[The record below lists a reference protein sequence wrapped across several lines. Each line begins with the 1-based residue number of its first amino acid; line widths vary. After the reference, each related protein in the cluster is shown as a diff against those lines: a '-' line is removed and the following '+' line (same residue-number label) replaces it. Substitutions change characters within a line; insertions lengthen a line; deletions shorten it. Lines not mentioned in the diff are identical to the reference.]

1 MCKHC
6 KNNSFVSSVISPLLH
21 DDESLFVPLPLLE
34 MHHVAYVN
42 SFHFDDLN
50 FNGSFLLVF
59 PDRAWRLL
67 SPNLG
72 LTCDHLKT
80 LALHRIPSYWIKKGG
95 YCETK
100 PPQKSQKSENFRHR
114 LHQTIKSP
122 RGDNFQR
129 GNFSFLWIYCTYIE
143 TYIFILYTSY

>member
-1 MCKHC
+1 MCEHC

-42 SFHFDDLN
+42 RFHFDDLN
-50 FNGSFLLVF
+50 FNGSFFLVF

-72 LTCDHLKT
+72 LTCDHLKHWHYI
-80 LALHRIPSYWIKKGG
+80 APHPAASKK
-95 YCETK
+95 EDIAK
-100 PPQKSQKSENFRHR
+100 PNHLKKSQKSENFRHR

-143 TYIFILYTSY
+143 THIFILYTSY

>member
-42 SFHFDDLN
+42 SFHFDDMN
-50 FNGSFLLVF
+50 FNGSFFLVF

-72 LTCDHLKT
+72 LTCDHLKHWHYIASHPT
-80 LALHRIPSYWIKKGG
+80 ASKKEDIAKPNHLKNRRKVKTFVIVSIRPSKVHVVITFSAEISLFCGS
-95 YCETK
+95 TV
-100 PPQKSQKSENFRHR
+100 
-114 LHQTIKSP
+114 QT
-122 RGDNFQR
+122 Q
-129 GNFSFLWIYCTYIE
+129 
-143 TYIFILYTSY
+143 IFILYTSY